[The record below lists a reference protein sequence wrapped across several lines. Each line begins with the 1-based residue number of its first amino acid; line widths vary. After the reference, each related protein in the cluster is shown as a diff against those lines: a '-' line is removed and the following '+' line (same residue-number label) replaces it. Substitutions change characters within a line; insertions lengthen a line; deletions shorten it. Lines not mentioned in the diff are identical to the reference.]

1 MPAAGRVFDVVPS
14 IRRPVTV
21 TIVPIGAHLPN
32 LEAIAIP
39 VTTDGDVPAEL
50 RCDRRALARSGFTAQ
65 VGQALAMPFGDGPA
79 LVAVGAGPRELFDL
93 VALRRAAAAFARA
106 VPDDGVL
113 AVRVPAVGDVPVA
126 DAAAAIVEGVLLA
139 RYRFHMRR
147 EPSGPAPVTVLFL
160 QAAPEAADEVRA
172 GAERGLAYAGA
183 TMLSRD
189 LANSPAAELTAVR
202 MAEVAIEVGARS
214 DLEVEVLDRD
224 ALVALGCG
232 GLLGVNQGSVQPP
245 RMIRLRYLPEGEP
258 EGRLALVGKGVTY
271 DSGGISL
278 KPSDASHST
287 MKNDMSGAG
296 AVLAA
301 MSQLR
306 ALGCRSAVTGY
317 LMCTDNMPSGSA
329 MQLGD
334 VLTIYGGTT
343 VEVLNTDAEG
353 RLVMADALVLA
364 REEPLDAIVDIAT
377 LTGACLRTL
386 GTEVAGVLGNNA
398 PLIEQV
404 VAAAKATGEPVWQL
418 PLEHRYRDQL
428 HSEIADL
435 TNMGGVNAGSITAA
449 LFLEEFV
456 GSVPWAHVDIAGTAW
471 ADYSYDWTTKGA
483 TGFGARLL
491 LDLALGFTV
500 PDPFIRFYT
509 GHKMGTRNV
518 ATAIESSSSGKPSRQ

>member
-1 MPAAGRVFDVVPS
+1 MPLAGQAFDVVPS
-14 IRRPVTV
+14 IRRPVAVTV
-21 TIVPIGAHLPN
+21 VPADAALPSV
-32 LEAIAIP
+32 EAVAVP

-50 RCDRRALARSGFTAQ
+50 GFDRRALARSGFAAR
-65 VGQALAMPFGDGPA
+65 VGQALAQPVADGPA
-79 LVAVGAGPRELFDL
+79 RVAVGAGPRDL
-93 VALRRAAAAFARA
+93 VDQAVLRRMAAAFARA
-106 VPDDGVL
+106 VPEDGVL
-113 AVRVPAVGDVPVA
+113 AVRVPAVPGVPVA

-139 RYRFHMRR
+139 RYRFDMRGR
-147 EPSGPAPVTVLFL
+147 PGGFVPVSEIFL
-160 QAAPEAADEVRA
+160 VVAPEARADVRT
-172 GAERGLAYAGA
+172 GADRGLAHAA
-183 TMLSRD
+183 AALLSRD
-189 LANSPAAELTAVR
+189 LANCPAAELTAVR

-214 DLEVEVLDRD
+214 GLKVEVLDRD

-245 RMIRLRYLPEGEP
+245 RMIRLRYLPDGEP
-258 EGRLALVGKGVTY
+258 GGRLALVGKGIMY

-364 REEPLDAIVDIAT
+364 REEPVDAIVDIAT
-377 LTGACLRTL
+377 LTGACLRTF
-386 GTEVAGVLGNNA
+386 GTEVAGVLGNSE
-398 PLIEQV
+398 PLIAQV
-404 VAAAKATGEPVWQL
+404 RAAAAAADEPVWPL

-435 TNMGGVNAGSITAA
+435 TNMGGANAGSITAA

-456 GSVPWAHVDIAGTAW
+456 GAVPWAHVDIAGTAW
-471 ADYSYDWTTKGA
+471 ADRSAGWITKGA

-491 LDLALGFTV
+491 INLALGFAG
-500 PDPFIRFYT
+500 PANR
-509 GHKMGTRNV
+509 
-518 ATAIESSSSGKPSRQ
+518 S